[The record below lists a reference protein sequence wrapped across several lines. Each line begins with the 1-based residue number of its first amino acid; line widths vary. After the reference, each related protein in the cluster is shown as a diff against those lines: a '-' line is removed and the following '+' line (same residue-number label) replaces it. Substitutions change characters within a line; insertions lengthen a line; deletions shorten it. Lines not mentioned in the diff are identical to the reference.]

1 MPGNR
6 LTTRLIACR
15 NASLLALLS
24 ALTLAPAPAAAELAT
39 LFTTPQER
47 QLINANRYKSEE
59 VKPQPVQDEPQEASP
74 VQVLLQEEVSVEYRI
89 SGISL
94 SSDGMHTVWINA
106 NAYQDGEQLE
116 DRSRVK
122 VMAGDDVKVRITA
135 PDGKHYFGTSGET
148 LAVTYM
154 ATVEN

>member
-1 MPGNR
+1 MLTNR
-6 LTTRLIACR
+6 LTTCSIVG
-15 NASLLALLS
+15 LLALL
-24 ALTLAPAPAAAELAT
+24 PAIGPVHAAGDLAT

-47 QLINANRYKSEE
+47 LLINANRYKRDE
-59 VKPQPVQDEPQEASP
+59 VKPQAVQDEPQQSSP

-94 SSDGMHTVWINA
+94 SGDGTHTVWINA
-106 NAYQDGEQLE
+106 NVYEDGEQLD
-116 DRSRVK
+116 DRSRIK
-122 VMAGDDVKVRITA
+122 VIARDGVKVRITT

-154 ATVEN
+154 ATIEN

>member
-6 LTTRLIACR
+6 LKTHRITCR
-15 NASLLALLS
+15 SLGLLALLPAM
-24 ALTLAPAPAAAELAT
+24 ALAAGDLTT

-59 VKPQPVQDEPQEASP
+59 VKRPQPVQDEPEPSP
-74 VQVLLQEEVSVEYRI
+74 VQILLQEEVTVEYRI

-94 SSDGMHTVWINA
+94 SGDGTHTVWINA
-106 NAYQDGEQLE
+106 DAYEDGEQL
-116 DRSRVK
+116 DDSSRVK
-122 VMAGDDVKVRITA
+122 VIAGNDVKVRITA
-135 PDGKHYFGTSGET
+135 PDGKQYFGTSGET

-154 ATVEN
+154 APIGN

>member
-1 MPGNR
+1 MPSNR
-6 LTTRLIACR
+6 LITCLV
-15 NASLLALLS
+15 ASMIVLPA
-24 ALTLAPAPAAAELAT
+24 LAPALTAAELTT

-47 QLINANRYKSEE
+47 QLINSNRYKTEE
-59 VKPQPVQDEPQEASP
+59 VKPQQPVENKPEQSP
-74 VQVLLQEEVSVEYRI
+74 VQILLQEEVSVEYQI

-94 SSDGMHTVWINA
+94 SGDGTHTVWINA
-106 NAYQDGEQLE
+106 NAYLDGEQL
-116 DRSRVK
+116 DDSSRVK
-122 VMAGDDVKVRITA
+122 VITGDAVKVRITA